1 MEGARSEP
9 ALEKKG
15 RGRQRQVAE
24 EAEDYAAMDAAQAMA
39 RLKTL
44 AQQMYQHAR
53 DLEFEDAARVRDQI
67 RRLKDAALRGS
78 GRPMGAQPS
87 RRIPSRHCGAARNTL
102 ANEKR

>member
-24 EAEDYAAMDAAQAMA
+24 EAEDYAAMDAPQAMA
-39 RLKTL
+39 RPKTL
-44 AQQMYQHAR
+44 EQQMYQHAR

-67 RRLKDAALRGS
+67 RRLKDAMLAS
-78 GRPMGAQPS
+78 VGAPPPTAS
-87 RRIPSRHCGAARNTL
+87 RDAPGPVCGPRAVA
-102 ANEKR
+102 